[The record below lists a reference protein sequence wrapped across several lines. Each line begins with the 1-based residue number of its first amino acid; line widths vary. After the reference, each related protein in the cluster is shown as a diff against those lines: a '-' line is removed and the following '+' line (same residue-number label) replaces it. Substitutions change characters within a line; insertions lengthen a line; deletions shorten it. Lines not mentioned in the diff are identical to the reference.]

1 MRRQGGEA
9 RPGYALSL
17 ENLGIEILPSD
28 WVLGMASIEFSVR
41 DLEVLTARLEREN
54 IAFERSHG
62 AVEIAAS
69 AAMGVELS
77 FVA

>member
-1 MRRQGGEA
+1 MPANGAAGMTA
-9 RPGYALSL
+9 
-17 ENLGIEILPSD
+17 IE
-28 WVLGMASIEFSVR
+28 VSVR
-41 DLEVLTARLEREN
+41 DVDALTARLEREK

-69 AAMGVELS
+69 AAMGVELG